1 MQQNFYATLLVTIA
15 ILSGCSDTETDGD
28 MTISSVAVEDG
39 ELLEDYQC
47 DSEEIENGKIE
58 HSIPLTWENV
68 PDSAGSLAIV
78 MYHRSITVDEDVTNA
93 YLILWGI
100 DPSTTEIPYKGAG
113 DGSWYMGANKDG
125 MISYTSPCSP
135 SKGSHDYHIELYA
148 LSETPAS
155 LPTEDSATI
164 GYDEIVDAIQ
174 TVTVISS
181 ATLDFVSITTLS
193 TIE

>member
-1 MQQNFYATLLVTIA
+1 MKQNIYVTILFIIA
-15 ILSGCSDTETDGD
+15 ILSGCSDTETDSD
-28 MTISSVAVEDG
+28 MTISSVAVADG

-47 DSEEIENGKIE
+47 DFTEIENGKIE

-68 PDSAGSLAIV
+68 PDSAGSLSIV
-78 MYHRSITVDEDVTNA
+78 MYHRSITADEDVTNA

-125 MISYTSPCSP
+125 MISYISPCSP
-135 SKGSHDYHIELYA
+135 SQGSHDYHIELYA
-148 LSETPAS
+148 LSETPSS
-155 LPTEDSATI
+155 LPTEDSASI

-181 ATLDFVSITTLS
+181 TTLDFVSITDES
-193 TIE
+193 TI